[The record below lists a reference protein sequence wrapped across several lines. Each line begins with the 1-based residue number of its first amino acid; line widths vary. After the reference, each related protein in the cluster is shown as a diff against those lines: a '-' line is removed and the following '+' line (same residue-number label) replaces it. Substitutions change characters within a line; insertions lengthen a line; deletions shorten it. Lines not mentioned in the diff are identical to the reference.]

1 MQWLIKNIDFVS
13 ELTAS
18 KSNSGSEKTEALA
31 EYTQLN
37 DRRMNRWDKTLKI
50 SVDIQKKISSI
61 DKKLTFLVLTE
72 SWCGDA

>member
-1 MQWLIKNIDFVS
+1 
-13 ELTAS
+13 
-18 KSNSGSEKTEALA
+18 
-31 EYTQLN
+31 
-37 DRRMNRWDKTLKI
+37 MNRWDKTLKI